1 MIELDR
7 VVRRARARV
16 AMGRLITALVVTT
29 TAALAAAALVRVA
42 EQVSG
47 VGVAWLWFGLAG
59 AAACLVLSVGHALL
73 RRVSAA
79 RAAIMVDHGAGLADS
94 ISTGLAVGG
103 GTDAW
108 SANVREQARRAAAS
122 VRVGS
127 AVPIAAPRYWP
138 APGAAAVLLLLVW
151 VLVPQADLFGQRAQA
166 AQREQTKE
174 HIEQAKAEAQQA
186 VSKVQERLEQLVKDQ
201 ETPQADTAK
210 PNDPEPRTA
219 EEIRRSAIRQLTD
232 ARDRLEQLR
241 QGPQGQQLDLIQ
253 QQLRTL
259 RSPGPGEVG
268 ALTSALAKG
277 DFSKAKEA
285 LSKLAEQAA
294 NGQTP
299 EQAERSAEQLQ
310 SLAEQVQRLAQQQ
323 DALKERLAQQGVD
336 PNLAGDPDALKR
348 ALADNP
354 ALSQE
359 QKRALL
365 NAAQSQESAQQS
377 MTALAAAIQQL
388 AQQQGQQG
396 QSGQSAQQGQ
406 SGQSGQQGKSGQ
418 SGQQGQSA
426 AQSLSNISDALSALE
441 ALQAEAGSIEAA
453 LSEANRQLSGLSKSL
468 GHSSAPGLGQC
479 EGGLVQGQGGFG
491 SQGLWS
497 AGDPQNRP
505 GNGQGGPG
513 QGRGGSV
520 GEREAQENWEKRKV
534 TGQQGD
540 GPIISR
546 MFVPGEQ
553 EKGQSRQ
560 ELRAVAQAAE
570 KVASEALENNVVER
584 QYHALVRGYF
594 GTLTKQAESGGDAA
608 APAPAAPAAPA
619 AGDAKKGTP

>member
-336 PNLAGDPDALKR
+336 PNLAGNPDALKR

-396 QSGQSAQQGQ
+396 QSGQSA
-406 SGQSGQQGKSGQ
+406 
-418 SGQQGQSA
+418 QQGQSA

-594 GTLTKQAESGGDAA
+594 GTLAKQAESGGDAA

-619 AGDAKKGTP
+619 AGDAKKGTL